1 MVEIFHFFMKQV
13 VPFTPSAGVLEWVN
27 GTLPLGEY
35 LIGRSVKENINL
47 VISRQKKKYRAP
59 FYFRPNIPYT

>member
-1 MVEIFHFFMKQV
+1 MKQV

-35 LIGRSVKENINL
+35 LIGRSVKE
-47 VISRQKKKYRAP
+47 RQVLLHNSLFFSSMK
-59 FYFRPNIPYT
+59 